1 MDLDLIMGILDE
13 KGYLG
18 LFLWLWMGIFGVPV
32 PNEVF
37 TLTVGF
43 AAAMKVLHPAAAFLV
58 TYLGILAA
66 LTTLYLL
73 GRLLGRRLLNFME
86 KRKRFSK
93 SISQSLIFMEK
104 YHAFSLTLSYFIP
117 GVRNFVPLLYGFS
130 KLPYRVFALFS
141 YTGALVWLTVVFT
154 IGYLF
159 GDHSAMILK
168 YGKEFGLAAIAVFAV
183 LAIWLVRRK
192 VRSRPRAIGR

>member
-1 MDLDLIMGILDE
+1 MDLDLIMNILDE

-18 LFLWLWMGIFGVPV
+18 LFFWLWMGIFGVPV

-43 AAAMKVLHPAAAFLV
+43 AAAMKVLHPAAAFFV

-66 LTTLYLL
+66 LTTLYLI
-73 GRLLGRRLLNFME
+73 GRLVGRRLLSFME
-86 KRKRFSK
+86 KRKRFSR
-93 SISQSLIFMEK
+93 SISQSLKFMEK

-130 KLPYRVFALFS
+130 KLPYRMFALFA
-141 YTGALVWLTVVFT
+141 YTGAFVWLTIVFT
-154 IGYLF
+154 LGYLF
-159 GDHSAMILK
+159 GDHMDLIIE
-168 YGKEFGLAAIAVFAV
+168 YGKEIGFAAIIVFTV
-183 LAIWLVRRK
+183 LAMMVLRRK
-192 VRSRPRAIGR
+192 ARSRVRAIGR